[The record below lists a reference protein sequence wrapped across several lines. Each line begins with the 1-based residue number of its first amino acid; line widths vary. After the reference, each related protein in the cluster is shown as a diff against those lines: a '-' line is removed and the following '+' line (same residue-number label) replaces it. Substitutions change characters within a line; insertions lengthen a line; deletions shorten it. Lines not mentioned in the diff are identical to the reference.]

1 MLLFSDRRRAVL
13 LVCGLLLGATVLP
26 ARTSYAAGPPQIPVL
41 LRPSDARAGE
51 VSGPGYFAVSAD
63 PGATVQLYAFV
74 ANKGRVRAG
83 IDLVPV
89 DATSGVYGAISYN
102 LPEQRRTRVGAWVHL
117 SRRWVQLGS
126 NRGTVVAFSL
136 HIPHRI
142 NPGQYI
148 GALTAFVPAPAL
160 EAHRGVGIR
169 LQTRVFNAI
178 VVTVPGPTHA
188 SFTILGVTPQLE
200 SNELYVMVHV
210 RNSGNVLLKGQGYL
224 WVYAP
229 WSKKPWIYTRI
240 SLDTTVP
247 HTTVH
252 YPIHW
257 AKRVPRARY
266 RFAVRISWQGGTSSS
281 AGVQNLVRW
290 TAGTSQLRGFFWVH

>member
-1 MLLFSDRRRAVL
+1 VRAH
-13 LVCGLLLGATVLP
+13 
-26 ARTSYAAGPPQIPVL
+26 AGT
-41 LRPSDARAGE
+41 
-51 VSGPGYFAVSAD
+51 
-63 PGATVQLYAFV
+63 TVQLYAFV
-74 ANKGRVRAG
+74 ANKGHISAG

-89 DATSGVYGAISYN
+89 DATSGVYGAISYD
-102 LPEQRRTRVGAWVHL
+102 LPEQRRKRVGAWVDL
-117 SRRWVQLGS
+117 SRRWVWLRPD
-126 NRGTVVAFSL
+126 RGTVVPFSL
-136 HIPHRI
+136 HIPPRI
-142 NPGQYI
+142 APGQYV

-160 EAHRGVGIR
+160 GAHRGVGIR

-188 SFTILGVTPQLE
+188 SFTILGVTPHVE

-252 YPIHW
+252 YP
-257 AKRVPRARY
+257 
-266 RFAVRISWQGGTSSS
+266 FAVRISWQGGTSSS
-281 AGVQNLVRW
+281 AGVQTLVRW
-290 TAGTSQLRGFFWVH
+290 NGGRSERHGSFWVQ